1 MRNAWHRLLG
11 RCGPSQLKMRDVTE
25 AAQAWITNVTVG
37 AGDAEVLLEDG
48 SRSFMRDLRLGAKVH
63 FFHETDA

>member
-1 MRNAWHRLLG
+1 
-11 RCGPSQLKMRDVTE
+11 MRDVTE

-48 SRSFMRDLRLGAKVH
+48 SRSFMRDLRLGAKVR